1 MKNPTI
7 KDIAQKLGISV
18 ATVSRVLN
26 NSGYASNEVREQV
39 LECAKE
45 LNYTPNIAAKSLKVN
60 KTNTIGV
67 IIPDISNSYFMSAAK
82 GIEDALESDDLTLI
96 IASTNENESKEQR
109 VLKTLMQHRV
119 DCLVLATSGLDKIRL
134 EKLLPKTV
142 PVVLFDR
149 VIEDD
154 DSYNYVVEDNYQG
167 AYELMEDVLKRGHTD
182 IGFVVGSLRVSTGKE
197 RLRGV
202 NECLREHDIEVP
214 EFNYFYGN
222 YTLEDGRR
230 AADYF
235 LHMETIP
242 TAIVSFN
249 NTMTQGMIN
258 RFAENGS
265 NKGSKILIASYG
277 SLDFENLLDDQYF
290 FSHKQYPYNMGKE
303 VGKIIN
309 DILKDNKIEKQVT
322 YKHGDGVE

>member
-96 IASTNENESKEQR
+96 IASTDENESKEQR

-134 EKLLPKTV
+134 EKLLPKSV

-149 VIEDD
+149 LIENDN
-154 DSYNYVVEDNYQG
+154 SYNYVVEDNYQG
-167 AYELMEDVLKRGHTD
+167 AYELMKDVLHRGHTD

-202 NECLREHDIEVP
+202 NECLQEHNIEIP

-258 RFAENGS
+258 RFAEKNS
-265 NKGSKILIASYG
+265 HKENKILIASYG

-290 FSHKQYPYNMGKE
+290 FSHKQYPYYMGKE

>member
-7 KDIAQKLGISV
+7 KDIAQELGISV

-39 LECAKE
+39 LACAKE

-82 GIEDALESDDLTLI
+82 GIEDALESDELTLI
-96 IASTNENESKEQR
+96 IASTDENESKEQR

-119 DCLVLATSGLDKIRL
+119 DCLVLATSGLDKVRI
-134 EKLLPKTV
+134 ENLLSKTV

-149 VIEDD
+149 LIEDD
-154 DSYNYVVEDNYQG
+154 DRYNYVVEDNYQG
-167 AYELMEDVLKRGHTD
+167 AYELMADVLKRGHTD

-202 NECLREHDIEVP
+202 NACLEEHNVEIP

-258 RFAENGS
+258 RFVE
-265 NKGSKILIASYG
+265 KGNQKESKILIASYG
-277 SLDFENLLDDQYF
+277 SLDFENLLDENYF

-309 DILKDNKIEKQVT
+309 DILKDKKIKKQVT

>member
-119 DCLVLATSGLDKIRL
+119 DCLVLATSGLDKLRL

-277 SLDFENLLDDQYF
+277 ALDFENLLDDQYF

-309 DILKDNKIEKQVT
+309 DILKDNKIEKQIT